1 MPVELTEASGETVVS
16 GNCVSEERNWK
27 EAVVFLFLEMECWL
41 EEGCS
46 MAAIVREQRL
56 HSPILCVVLCC
67 VSILRWARLRERGGG
82 SLKRE

>member
-56 HSPILCVVLCC
+56 HSPILCVVFCC
-67 VSILRWARLRERGGG
+67 SNYEV
-82 SLKRE
+82 